1 MARTRAER
9 RHNTH
14 VKTSARK
21 AIKADGELYC
31 GNKITPNGEA
41 KSCSLCVTCLTTD
54 RHYNEMWIKAQTK
67 AFMKAIAE

>member
-21 AIKADGELYC
+21 AIKSEGRLYC
-31 GNKITPNGEA
+31 GQKIAPNGEV
-41 KSCSLCVTCLTTD
+41 KSCSFCVTCLATD
-54 RHYNEMWIKAQTK
+54 RHYNEMWMKAQL
-67 AFMKAIAE
+67 ASFMKSFE